1 MSGCDGEFEALLGD
15 SDSGRVNDGR
25 YDRMKWSTSTV
36 PAEAEIFVRGVRDFD
51 AAEYTEA
58 CDPHVYFRKSRI
70 VGALI

>member
-51 AAEYTEA
+51 AAE
-58 CDPHVYFRKSRI
+58 
-70 VGALI
+70 